1 MVALDTHRRKRLRQT
16 KSELID
22 ELEALET
29 RLSDAGGRARGDG
42 IESLK
47 VFFDSVFRDVDDAVV
62 LADAEH
68 RVVTCNPAFSR
79 AFGYLP
85 ADVAG
90 RSMETLYA
98 GRGRC
103 EQQYHMPFA
112 AAEARP
118 LEPAEVTYVRRN
130 GQSFAGETIEAPVRD
145 DGGGPRGYLVIIRE
159 ITERMAADREAAR
172 FRRAIDNLAEGLAFF
187 DAEDRLIF
195 CNDEYRRIHPAIQDL
210 LVPGVRFENLVRA
223 HAERGVIPEARG
235 REQDYVR
242 DRMERHRNPGAP
254 VIRELSDGIWFIIR
268 EGRTPDGGTYAI
280 TTDITQLKGAENALL
295 RNQKQFTD
303 AIAALQEAFALYDAE
318 DRLVVCNEEYRR
330 LHPKVLHILKPG
342 MRFEDLVRENIRKG
356 MNADAIGNEEVHI
369 RERMERHRNPQGT
382 IIRHLTDGTVFLIQ
396 ESRTPDGGV
405 VVTETDIT
413 ERRRAE
419 AALRTSEDRLRG
431 AIESLQEGFALFDAD
446 DRLVALNDE
455 YQRVN
460 PAAQEIMEH
469 GGTYE
474 DVLRAN
480 VARGMLI
487 EAIGREEE
495 FVKERLARHRK
506 PKGPILRR
514 MADGNWYMIKEV
526 KTPEGGTAVTFI
538 NITDLFQAEEALK
551 QSEQRFKDFAE
562 VASDWFWEMDEDL
575 RFTYFSGRN
584 FEVTGYKDSAI
595 IGKTRLEVTSEDT
608 SAEHWQRHL
617 ADLKARRPFK
627 DFCYDLPTPDGK
639 TLRISVSGMPIFDTK
654 GIFKGYRGTGADIT
668 ERWHAEQALR
678 ESEARFRAV
687 VDNLP
692 SALLLKDVSG
702 RYLLANKQF
711 NTYFNP
717 DGKDVTGKT
726 SYDFL
731 PKKFADQFTRH
742 DREVVESGTAIM
754 RELDMPFADGN
765 VHTIILHKFPIF
777 DANGRCVAIGG
788 ITTDITER
796 KQAEEALKK
805 SEARFRAVVDNSPAA
820 IVLKDLNGRYLVAN
834 RQWHNWCNPGGQ
846 DIAGKTAKDVFPRDF
861 ADEIADHERRVKDSG
876 SSSLREFETE
886 FPDGVRRAAMTAK
899 FPLVGPDGKS
909 FAIGAIITDITERK
923 QAEQRLRDSEWR
935 FRNLIEGSIQGILI
949 SAESGKPL
957 FGNQALLDIFGFDSF
972 TEFFEQENQ
981 SVIFAPYEVNR
992 LEELFAA
999 RFKDEGVARDYEFDG
1014 IRRDGSIV
1022 RLQASS
1028 RVLTWRGVPA
1038 IQTTIIDVTERSRAQ
1053 KARERLSLA
1062 IENVPVGIAL
1072 FDRDDRLV
1080 FCNSRYRE
1088 LMVIMAD
1095 KLKPGTTFEEMLRTI
1110 VARAPVKAARGR
1122 EEDYIRERLERHR
1135 NPKGPVDL
1143 RRDDKWLRAN
1153 ETRMPDDSIFVIITD
1168 ITERKLAEEAL
1179 VAGEKRLR
1187 GAIESMQEGFA
1198 LFDADDRLVAIN
1210 DVFRHI
1216 SLEAQA
1222 FLEKGARFEDIIR
1235 ANLKKGRIVE
1245 AIGREEEFIRE
1256 RMAQHRNPTGPIIRQ
1271 FNDGNWYI
1279 LKETRT
1285 PDGGTALTFTD
1296 ISELKRAEAALME
1309 SEARFRD
1316 VAESAGDW
1324 FWDMG
1329 PDLRFTFLSQRF
1341 YELFPVTSNQIIG
1354 KTRDEFAGAARG
1366 DERWRQHLDEIA
1378 HHKPFRDFEYQV
1390 SLPDGRVKTIRI
1402 SGKPLFDAAGTFK
1415 GYRGTGT
1422 DVTAEKEAEAA
1433 AARAQANLYDAVE
1446 SIDAGFALF
1455 DRDDRLVLCNTRYR
1469 KLDPRLDDLTRP
1481 GMLFEDIVRGVAKA
1495 GLYHA
1500 SMGTPEEIVA
1510 ERMQFH
1516 RNAPSSHE
1524 QQYADGRWL
1533 AVDEYKTHD
1542 GGTALL
1548 WTDITERRMLE
1559 RQLAGAQRMEAL
1571 GKLTGGV
1578 AHDFNNLLTI
1588 VLGNLQLMEP
1598 RVGDDVKLKKYVQM
1612 STGAAQRGAELTGR
1626 LLAFARRQML
1636 ETAPTDINKLVF
1648 GMGALLRGILG
1659 ETIKVENVL
1668 AEDLRQIR
1676 TDATQLENA
1685 LINLA
1690 INARDAMSEGGLL
1703 TIETANVT
1711 LDRTYVLQ
1719 NPGALAGDFVMI
1731 AVSDTGH
1738 GMTAEVAEHAFE
1750 PFFTT
1755 KEIGKGTGLGL
1766 SMVYG
1771 FVKQLGGYI
1780 KIYSEPGEGTV
1791 IKMYLPQA
1799 KGDDALAA
1807 APDAAEAAVGGPETI
1822 LVVEDDPEVRQ
1833 TTVALLEELSYQVIE
1848 APNGPSALKLLDRQP
1863 DIDLL
1868 LTDVIMPGG
1877 MRGPDLAREVHKR
1890 RPNMKILYMSG
1901 YTEHTVLR
1909 DGMAEAD
1916 VQLLSKPFQK
1926 NELANK
1932 VRNVLDN

>member
-1 MVALDTHRRKRLRQT
+1 MVAVETHRRKRLRKT
-16 KSELID
+16 KAELID
-22 ELEALET
+22 ELAALES
-29 RLSDAGGRARGDG
+29 RLSDAGDRARGDG
-42 IESLK
+42 IKSLT
-47 VFFDSVFRDVDDAVV
+47 VFFDGVFRDVADAVL
-62 LADAEH
+62 LADAE
-68 RVVTCNPAFSR
+68 RRIVACNPAFSR

-85 ADVAG
+85 ADIEG
-90 RSMETLYA
+90 RKMNVLHA
-98 GRGRC
+98 DGKKC
-103 EQQYHMPFA
+103 ERQYRMPFG
-112 AAEARP
+112 AAEARQA
-118 LEPAEVTYVRRN
+118 EPTEVIYVRRD
-130 GQSFAGETIEAPVRD
+130 GQSFAGETIEAPVRG
-145 DGGGPRGYLVIIRE
+145 DGGETQGYLVIIRV
-159 ITERMAADREAAR
+159 ITERMAADRETAR

-187 DAEDRLIF
+187 DAADRLIF
-195 CNDEYRRIHPAIQDL
+195 CNDEYRRVHPAIRDL
-210 LVPGVRFENLVRA
+210 LVPGARFEDLVRA
-223 HAERGVIPEARG
+223 HARSGAVPEAHG
-235 REQDYVR
+235 REEDYVR
-242 DRMERHRNPGAP
+242 DRMERHRKPGAP
-254 VIRELSDGIWFIIR
+254 VIRELTDGIWFIIR

-280 TTDITQLKGAENALL
+280 TTDITQLKRAESALIE
-295 RNQKQFTD
+295 NQKRFTD
-303 AIAALQEAFALYDAE
+303 AIGALQEAFALYGSD

-330 LHPKVLHILKPG
+330 LHPKVADILKPG
-342 MRFEDLVRENIRKG
+342 MRFEDLVRVNIERG
-356 MNADAIGNEEVHI
+356 MNADAIGNEDAHI
-369 RERMERHRNPQGT
+369 RERMERHRNPHGT
-382 IIRHLTDGTVFLIQ
+382 IVRHLTDGTVFLIK

-419 AALRTSEDRLRG
+419 AALHTSEDRLRG
-431 AIESLQEGFALFDAD
+431 AIESMQEGFALFDAD
-446 DRLVALNDE
+446 DRLVAINDE
-455 YQRVN
+455 YRRVN
-460 PAAQEIMEH
+460 PAAQEIMDR

-474 DVLRAN
+474 DLLRAN
-480 VARGMLI
+480 VKRGVLV
-487 EAIGREEE
+487 EAIGREEQ
-495 FVKERLARHRK
+495 FIKERLARHRN

-514 MADGNWYMIKEV
+514 MADGNWYLIKEAR
-526 KTPEGGTAVTFI
+526 TPEGGTAVTFI

-562 VASDWFWEMDEDL
+562 VASDWFWEMDEEL

-595 IGKTRLEVTSEDT
+595 IGKTRLEVTKEDT
-608 SAEHWQRHL
+608 GAEHWQRHL
-617 ADLKARRPFK
+617 ADLKAHRPFK
-627 DFCYDLPTPDGK
+627 NFSYDLPTPDGK
-639 TLRISVSGMPIFDTK
+639 TLRISVSGMPIFDAK
-654 GIFKGYRGTGADIT
+654 GNFKGYRGTGTDVT
-668 ERWHAEQALR
+668 ERWRAEQALR

-711 NTYFNP
+711 NAYFNP
-717 DGKDVTGKT
+717 DGRDVVGKT
-726 SYDFL
+726 SYDFV
-731 PKKFADQFTRH
+731 PKKFADQMIRH
-742 DREVVESGTAIM
+742 DREILESGTSSM
-754 RELDMPFADGN
+754 RELDMPFADGQI
-765 VHTIILHKFPIF
+765 HTIILQKFPIF
-777 DANGRCVAIGG
+777 DADGRCIAVGG

-796 KQAEEALKK
+796 KQAEEELKK
-805 SEARFRAVVDNSPAA
+805 SEARFRAVVDHSPAA
-820 IVLKDLNGRYLVAN
+820 IVLKDLEGRYLVAN
-834 RQWHNWCNPGGQ
+834 RQWHSWCNPGGM
-846 DIAGKTAKDVFPRDF
+846 DIAGKTAKDVFPKDF
-861 ADEIADHERRVKDSG
+861 ADDIADHERRVKESG
-876 SSSLREFETE
+876 ISSLREFECE
-886 FPDGVRRAAMTAK
+886 FPDGVRRAGMTAK
-899 FPLVGPDGKS
+899 FPLVGSDGQP

-949 SAESGKPL
+949 CAESGKPL

-972 TEFFEQENQ
+972 TEFFAQESQN
-981 SVIFAPYEVNR
+981 ILFAPHEAKR
-992 LEELFAA
+992 LEEMFAA
-999 RFKDEGVARDYEFDG
+999 RFKDEGAARDYEFDG
-1014 IRRDGSIV
+1014 VRRDGSII

-1028 RVLTWRGVPA
+1028 RVLTWRGVSA

-1062 IENVPVGIAL
+1062 VENVPVGIAL

-1095 KLKPGTTFEEMLRTI
+1095 KLKPGTPFEEMLRTI
-1110 VARAPVKAARGR
+1110 VARAPVQAARGR
-1122 EEDYIRERLERHR
+1122 EEEYIRERLEKHR

-1153 ETRMPDDSIFVIITD
+1153 ETRMPDGSIFVIIAD

-1198 LFDADDRLVAIN
+1198 LFDADDRLVAVN
-1210 DVFRHI
+1210 DVFRRI
-1216 SLEAQA
+1216 NPEAGT
-1222 FLEKGARFEDIIR
+1222 FLERGARFEDIIR
-1235 ANLKKGRIVE
+1235 DNLRKGRIVE
-1245 AIGREEEFIRE
+1245 AIGREEVFIRE
-1256 RMAQHRNPTGPIIRQ
+1256 RMAAHRNPAAPIIRQ
-1271 FNDGNWYI
+1271 FSDGNWYI

-1296 ISELKRAEAALME
+1296 ISELKRAEAALVD

-1324 FWDMG
+1324 FWEMG

-1341 YELFPVTSNQIIG
+1341 YELFPVASNQIIG

-1366 DERWRQHLDEIA
+1366 DERWRRHLDAIA
-1378 HHKPFRDFEYQV
+1378 RHQPFRDFEYQV
-1390 SLPDGRVKTIRI
+1390 SLRDGRVKTIRI
-1402 SGKPLFDAAGTFK
+1402 SGKPVFDAAETFK

-1469 KLDPRLDDLTRP
+1469 KLDPRLDELARP
-1481 GMLFEDIVRGVAKA
+1481 GTPFEDIVEGVAKA
-1495 GLYHA
+1495 GLYNA

-1510 ERMQFH
+1510 KRMQFH

-1533 AVDEYKTHD
+1533 EIDEYRTHD

-1588 VLGNLQLMEP
+1588 VLGNLQLMES
-1598 RVGDDVKLKKYVQM
+1598 RVGDDPKLKKYVQM
-1612 STGAAQRGAELTGR
+1612 STGAAQRGAELTGQ

-1636 ETAPTDINKLVF
+1636 ETTPTDVNKLVF

-1668 AEDLRQIR
+1668 AEDLRQVR
-1676 TDATQLENA
+1676 TDPTQLENA
-1685 LINLA
+1685 FINLA
-1690 INARDAMSEGGLL
+1690 INARDAMPEGGQV

-1719 NPGALAGDFVMI
+1719 NPGATAGDFVMI
-1731 AVSDTGH
+1731 AVSDSGH
-1738 GMTAEVAEHAFE
+1738 GMPPEVAEHAFE

-1771 FVKQLGGYI
+1771 FVKQSGGYI
-1780 KIYSEPGEGTV
+1780 KLYSEPGEGTV

-1799 KGDDALAA
+1799 KGDDASAA

-1833 TTVALLEELSYQVIE
+1833 TTVALLEELSYQVVE
-1848 APNGPSALKLLDRQP
+1848 AANGPAALKLLDRQP
-1863 DIDLL
+1863 QIDLL

-1890 RPNMKILYMSG
+1890 RPDMKILYMSG

-1909 DGMAEAD
+1909 DGMAESS
-1916 VQLLSKPFQK
+1916 VPLLSKPFQK
-1926 NELANK
+1926 IELANK
-1932 VRNVLDN
+1932 VRNVLDT